1 MQTFKLTILGKK
13 MKKKLILSVTLL
25 FLFFTTQAYSNPITK
40 INFIGLNVVPE
51 SSIIDLFDFKI
62 GQSFS
67 GVDSNKIIESLFKTG
82 YFSNISIKKN
92 NNELNI
98 SLKENPYIKYL
109 DVELKDLNTWR
120 NWLSPQNQ
128 LIEIEVIEEYI
139 QERGL
144 YAGSIFTNL
153 KLEELISSLKDEYIS
168 SGYYNI
174 QITKEIEID
183 SENRI
188 GLELFIDQ
196 GKKTKINSMQISGSS
211 KYDEKE
217 LLKLFKIGEA
227 DNILFNA
234 FTKKDQYSKLKFDQ
248 GIQSLNNFY
257 LNSGYLDFKIINVS
271 NDLNNN
277 NESMDIVIQ
286 ISEGTQYK
294 LGNVTFG
301 GELGSQSSEKLN
313 SLVNLKKGDI
323 FNRQLIVNDIQT
335 IVDLYSDEGYAFV
348 DVNPITKDFLDTIDI
363 EMNISLKK
371 KVYINRITISGN
383 TRTQD
388 EVVRREIGISEGG
401 LYSRTAL
408 KKSINKLRRLGYFS
422 DVQMN
427 VIEIDGVP
435 DKLNLDFVL
444 EETKTG
450 SLNFSVSS
458 SNNYGVTV
466 GTGIQEKN
474 IFGTGNTLN
483 AELAFS
489 KAYTRANFYF
499 ENPYFNE
506 DNHSISYGA
515 FLSELK
521 DDDIMKASYE
531 ISTKGLSFG
540 YGIPL
545 TENTRINSQ
554 LEYSKNDITCGS
566 SFSSTSYES
575 IQCATASK
583 DEFKLSIDWNESSLN
598 DYMYPTDGSS
608 NKVVLD
614 VALPLGDYQY
624 FKLNANHSSY
634 SPITKDLTLKLTG
647 DLGIASG
654 YGSEELPFYKRYFG
668 GGNGSVRGF
677 GNKTLGPLY
686 PNNSAKG
693 GELSIL
699 GSANLITPA
708 YFFNQGKNMRI
719 SAFVDAGNIFDKSS
733 NIKLSDIRMSTGIGF
748 AYLSPIG
755 PIGMFWSTPLLKKS
769 GDTIENFSFS
779 MGTGF

>member
-1 MQTFKLTILGKK
+1 
-13 MKKKLILSVTLL
+13 MKNKLITIITLF
-25 FLFFTTQAYSNPITK
+25 FLFFTSQAYSNPITK

-51 SSIIDLFDFKI
+51 SSISDLFDFKT
-62 GQSFS
+62 GQNFS
-67 GVDSNKIIESLFKTG
+67 GIDSDRIIEALFKTG

-128 LIEIEVIEEYI
+128 LIEIEAIEKNI
-139 QERGL
+139 QERNL
-144 YAGSIFTNL
+144 SAGSIYTDL
-153 KLEELISSLKDEYIS
+153 KIEELISSLKNEYIS

-174 QITKEIEID
+174 QITKKMEID

-188 GLELFIDQ
+188 GIELFIDQ
-196 GKKTKINSMQISGSS
+196 GKKTKISSMQISGSS
-211 KYDEKE
+211 KYSEKE
-217 LLKLFKIGEA
+217 LLSLFEIGEA
-227 DNILFNA
+227 DNILYNT
-234 FTKKDQYSKLKFDQ
+234 FTKKDDYNQLKFDQ
-248 GIQSLNNFY
+248 GMQSLSNFY
-257 LNSGYLDFKIINVS
+257 LNSGYLDFKIIS
-271 NDLNNN
+271 SSSDLNNN
-277 NESMDIVIQ
+277 NENIDISIQ
-286 ISEGTQYK
+286 ISEGIQYK
-294 LGNVTFG
+294 LGKVTFT
-301 GELGSQSSEKLN
+301 GEMGSQSSEKLYAM
-313 SLVNLKKGDI
+313 LNLKKDDI
-323 FNRQLIVNDIQT
+323 FNRQLVVNDIQK
-335 IVDLYSDEGYAFV
+335 IIDLYSDEGYAFV
-348 DVNPITKDFLDTIDI
+348 DVNPITKDFIDTVDI
-363 EMNISLKK
+363 EMNISLNK

-427 VIEIDGVP
+427 VIEIAGVQ

-450 SLNFSVSS
+450 SINFSISS

-466 GTGIQEKN
+466 GAGIQEKN

-489 KAYTRANFYF
+489 KAYSRASFYF

-515 FLSELK
+515 FFSQQT
-521 DDDIMKASYE
+521 DDDIMKDSYE

-540 YGIPL
+540 YGVPL
-545 TENTRINSQ
+545 TENTRINTR

-566 SFSSTSYES
+566 NFSTSSYELT
-575 IQCATASK
+575 QCATSK
-583 DEFKLSIDWNESSLN
+583 RDEFKLRVDWNESTLN
-598 DYMYPTDGSS
+598 DYMYPTDGSK
-608 NKVVLD
+608 NIVELD
-614 VALPLGDYQY
+614 IALPLGDYQY

-634 SPITKDLTLKLTG
+634 SPITKDLTLKITG
-647 DLGIASG
+647 DLGLASG
-654 YGSEELPFYKRYFG
+654 YGSEELPFHKRYFG

-677 GNKTLGPLY
+677 GKKTLGPLY
-686 PNNSAKG
+686 SNNAAKG

-708 YFFNQGKNMRI
+708 YFFNQGKNMRL
-719 SAFVDAGNIFDKSS
+719 SAFVDAGNIFEKSS
-733 NIKLSDIRMSTGIGF
+733 NVKLDDIRISTGVGF

-769 GDTIENFSFS
+769 GDIIENFSFS

>member
-1 MQTFKLTILGKK
+1 
-13 MKKKLILSVTLL
+13 MKNKLIIITTIL
-25 FLFFTTQAYSNPITK
+25 FLFFTTQAYSNPISK

-51 SSIIDLFDFKI
+51 SSIIGLFDFEI
-62 GQSFS
+62 GQNFS
-67 GVDSNKIIESLFKTG
+67 GADSDKIIEALFKTG

-92 NNELNI
+92 KNELNI
-98 SLKENPYIKYL
+98 SLKENPYIKYF
-109 DVELKDLNTWR
+109 DVELKDLNTWK

-128 LIEIEVIEEYI
+128 LIEIKGIEKYI
-139 QERGL
+139 QDKNL
-144 YAGSIFTNL
+144 FAGSIYTDL
-153 KLEELISSLKDEYIS
+153 KLEELISSLKNEYIS

-174 QITKEIEID
+174 QITKEMEVD

-188 GLELFIDQ
+188 GIELFIDQ
-196 GKKTKINSMQISGSS
+196 GKKTKISSMQISGSS
-211 KYDEKE
+211 KYTEKE

-227 DNILFNA
+227 DNIVFNA
-234 FTKKDQYSKLKFDQ
+234 FTKKDEYSKLKFDQ
-248 GIQSLNNFY
+248 GMQSLSNFY
-257 LNSGYLDFKIINVS
+257 LNSGYLDFKIINVTS
-271 NDLNNN
+271 DLNDN
-277 NESMDIVIQ
+277 NESMVIGIQ
-286 ISEGTQYK
+286 ISEGIQYK
-294 LGNVTFG
+294 LGKISFG
-301 GELGSQSSEKLN
+301 GELGNQPSEKLY
-313 SLVNLKKGDI
+313 SLLNLKKGDI
-323 FNRQLIVNDIQT
+323 FNRQLIVDDIQS
-335 IVDLYSDEGYAFV
+335 IVDLYSDQGYAFV
-348 DVNPITKDFLDTIDI
+348 DVNPITKDYLDTVDI
-363 EMNISLKK
+363 EMNISLNK

-388 EVVRREIGISEGG
+388 EVVRREIDISEGG

-408 KKSINKLRRLGYFS
+408 KKSISKLRRLGYFS

-427 VIEIDGVP
+427 VVEIEGSP
-435 DKLNLDFVL
+435 DRLNLDFVL

-450 SLNFSVSS
+450 SLNFSISS
-458 SNNYGVTV
+458 SNNFGVTV
-466 GTGIQEKN
+466 GAGIQEKN

-489 KAYTRANFYF
+489 KAYTRASFYF

-515 FLSELK
+515 FFSQLT
-521 DDDIMKASYE
+521 DDDIMKDSYE

-540 YGIPL
+540 YGVPL
-545 TENTRINSQ
+545 TENTRINTR
-554 LEYSKNDITCGS
+554 LEYSKNDITCGAN
-566 SFSSTSYES
+566 FSTSNYELT
-575 IQCATASK
+575 QCATSK
-583 DEFKLSIDWNESSLN
+583 RDEFKLRVDWNESTLN
-598 DYMYPTDGSS
+598 DYMYPTDGSK
-608 NKVVLD
+608 NIVALD

-634 SPITKDLTLKLTG
+634 SPITKDLTLKITG
-647 DLGIASG
+647 DLGLASG
-654 YGSEELPFYKRYFG
+654 YGSEELPFHKRYFG

-686 PNNSAKG
+686 PNNAAKG

-708 YFFNQGKNMRI
+708 YFFNQGKNMRL
-719 SAFVDAGNIFDKSS
+719 SAFIDAGNIFEKNS
-733 NIKLSDIRMSTGIGF
+733 NVKLDDIRMSTGVGF